1 MKFIV
6 ILLFVSIFLVDYL
19 FKELGVVSRHV
30 ALLPDLLSV
39 LAMCL
44 IVIRFLVTKQLE
56 VHLKYWLF
64 FAILGLHLFLG
75 IILNTVSTGAVFS
88 GLRTYFRYLPF
99 FLVPAVYEF
108 SNDDLKMQ
116 LKFLL
121 MLALLQ
127 FPLVIYQRFFQYAGK
142 NSGDDI
148 AGTLILSSHL
158 SIVLI
163 SAMAITFAFYLKK
176 RLSVKTLVVILILLF
191 IPTTLNET
199 KGSLF
204 LMPLAVIIPAVLIGD
219 VHRRFATVAP
229 VLLMGVLLFGA
240 FVMLY
245 NQSLGQ
251 TRDRSI
257 TEFFAEGGA
266 KEYLYKEATGKG
278 SVIEE
283 IGRVDSM
290 VLAFKKL
297 SVDVGKLGFGLGIGN
312 VSESFSKVLEGEYS
326 KQYAHMLPQL
336 TSVSFLLWE
345 TGLIGVILVVA
356 GCYLVFADARYLSKS
371 DSTYGALALGWAAI
385 VGIYVV
391 SLGYKNLVTPGV
403 IGYSF
408 WYFSG
413 CVAAA
418 RLRWQTEENASR

>member
-1 MKFIV
+1 MKLIV
-6 ILLFVSIFLVDYL
+6 YLLWISIFSVEFL
-19 FKELGVVSRHV
+19 FKELGVVNRYV
-30 ALLPDLLSV
+30 ALLPEFLSV
-39 LAMCL
+39 LAMGMV
-44 IVIRFLVTKQLE
+44 VIRFLATRQLG
-56 VHLKYWLF
+56 VHPKYWFF
-64 FAILGLHLFLG
+64 FALFGLHLFLG
-75 IILNTVSTGAVFS
+75 IILNTVSTGVVFS

-116 LKFLL
+116 LKLL
-121 MLALLQ
+121 LTLSLLQ
-127 FPLVIYQRFFQYAGK
+127 FPIVVYQRFFQFAGK

-148 AGTLILSSHL
+148 AGTLITSSHL
-158 SIVLI
+158 SIILI

-176 RLSVKTLVVILILLF
+176 RLSVKTLVVIMVLLF
-191 IPTTLNET
+191 IPITLNET

-204 LMPLAVIIPAVLIGD
+204 LIPVALIIPAVLIGD
-219 VHRRFATVAP
+219 AHRRFAAVVP
-229 VLLMGVLLFGA
+229 VLLMGVLLLGA

-257 TEFFAEGGA
+257 NEFFSEGNV
-266 KEYLYKEATGKG
+266 KEYLYKGATGKRAG
-278 SVIEE
+278 TEK

-290 VLAFKKL
+290 VLAFSTL
-297 SVDVGKLGFGLGIGN
+297 SDDVSRLGFGLGIGN
-312 VSESFSKVLEGEYS
+312 VSESFSKTFEGEYS
-326 KQYAHMLPQL
+326 KQYAHMLPKL
-336 TSVSFLLWE
+336 TTVGFLLWE
-345 TGLIGVILVVA
+345 IGFIGVILVVA

-385 VGIYVV
+385 VGVYVV
-391 SLGYKNLVTPGV
+391 SLGYKNLVLPSV

-418 RLRWQTEENASR
+418 RLRLQAKENASL